1 GYLGLAGVA
10 LQPVD
15 PDILHRGRCPMADT
29 SEIHPCGGRARPDVR
44 CPARFGAIASTT
56 LADLLR
62 PPLVANPFSPMR
74 ASLRRESSEEFEDGV
89 AYGGQSW
96 LRRRPVDSFFP
107 ALPLRAG
114 DAGGRRKRSSS

>member
-1 GYLGLAGVA
+1 MDEAWGWGA
-10 LQPVD
+10 
-15 PDILHRGRCPMADT
+15 RGDSA
-29 SEIHPCGGRARPDVR
+29 HARIRSQSP
-44 CPARFGAIASTT
+44 PAANWSWVPSTT

-62 PPLVANPFSPMR
+62 PPLVANPFSTMWASMR
-74 ASLRRESSEEFEDGV
+74 RYSSEELEDGV

-107 ALPLRAG
+107 ALLLRAG